1 MKKIFDFDMV
11 KAMVFLHG
19 VELSDE
25 LRREF
30 QFARVSDGR
39 ISIRIG
45 EIIWLIS
52 RNTITVLK
60 DDGKVY
66 TVVSVLPIVIGK

>member
-11 KAMVFLHG
+11 KAMASLHG
-19 VELSDE
+19 VDLSDE

-30 QFARVSDGR
+30 KFAWVSDGR

-45 EIIWLIS
+45 EIIWLIGG
-52 RNTITVLK
+52 NIMTALK

-66 TVVSVLPIVIGK
+66 TVVSVIPIAW

>member
-1 MKKIFDFDMV
+1 MKQIFDFDMV

-45 EIIWLIS
+45 QIIWLIS
-52 RNTITVLK
+52 GNTITVLK